1 MPAFIECG
9 FFILAFGGPT
19 PYQHATDRSYG
30 GILRRPEKYRSLV
43 VHDDFFARPHAF
55 SNENW

>member
-30 GILRRPEKYRSLV
+30 GILRGTDESSGV
-43 VHDDFFARPHAF
+43 ARTELYTTTF
-55 SNENW
+55 NFY